1 MYFFKYFILFY
12 FIYLFIFTLKYC
24 IGFAIHQHESAMGV
38 HAPNRYAVFLF
49 AYSTLLLL
57 KKIKK
62 EVMIVYMTLV
72 DHLTFWV
79 LDYLPAKYVTGLL

>member
-1 MYFFKYFILFY
+1 
-12 FIYLFIFTLKYC
+12 
-24 IGFAIHQHESAMGV
+24 MGV
-38 HAPNRYAVFLF
+38 RAPNRYVVFLF

-57 KKIKK
+57 KKKKKK

-79 LDYLPAKYVTGLL
+79 LDYLPAKYVIGLL